1 MATAAQPAQYQG
13 TGKRKTSVARVIL
26 RPGDGATW
34 VNGKTIETYF
44 PRLTHRELALA
55 PLKVAGVAGT
65 LDVRVRV
72 PGGGPSGPAGAV
84 GLDAIL
90 AISRW
95 VAVPATLVVGVT
107 GVFQLADGPYSLE
120 DAWLAAGLA
129 LYLAV
134 MAVAVLY
141 LAPAYRRAGEA
152 ARAGSIDDYRAA
164 VGGTKLVGPLVAA
177 AVLATAVL
185 MEVKPG

>member
-1 MATAAQPAQYQG
+1 MYDA
-13 TGKRKTSVARVIL
+13 SVAIHVAAALVGFGVTFSYPVIQL
-26 RPGDGATW
+26 VAERQGPD
-34 VNGKTIETYF
+34 
-44 PRLTHRELALA
+44 AL
-55 PLKVAGVAGT
+55 
-65 LDVRVRV
+65 
-72 PGGGPSGPAGAV
+72 AV

-129 LYLAV
+129 FSLAV

-164 VGGTKLVGPLVAA
+164 VRGTKLVGPLVAA

>member
-1 MATAAQPAQYQG
+1 VYDA
-13 TGKRKTSVARVIL
+13 SVAIHVAAALVGFGVTFSYPVIQL
-26 RPGDGATW
+26 VAERQGPD
-34 VNGKTIETYF
+34 
-44 PRLTHRELALA
+44 AL
-55 PLKVAGVAGT
+55 
-65 LDVRVRV
+65 
-72 PGGGPSGPAGAV
+72 AV

-141 LAPAYRRAGEA
+141 LAPAYHRAGEA
-152 ARAGSIDDYRAA
+152 ARAGSINDYRAA
-164 VGGTKLVGPLVAA
+164 VRGTKLVGPLVAA

>member
-1 MATAAQPAQYQG
+1 MYDA
-13 TGKRKTSVARVIL
+13 SVAVHVAAALVGFGVTFSYPVIQL
-26 RPGDGATW
+26 VAERQGPD
-34 VNGKTIETYF
+34 
-44 PRLTHRELALA
+44 AL
-55 PLKVAGVAGT
+55 
-65 LDVRVRV
+65 
-72 PGGGPSGPAGAV
+72 AV

-120 DAWLAAGLA
+120 DVWLAAGLA

-164 VGGTKLVGPLVAA
+164 VRGTKLVAPLVAA

>member
-1 MATAAQPAQYQG
+1 VYDASVSIHVAAALVGFGVTFSYPVIQLVAERQG
-13 TGKRKTSVARVIL
+13 A
-26 RPGDGATW
+26 
-34 VNGKTIETYF
+34 E
-44 PRLTHRELALA
+44 AL
-55 PLKVAGVAGT
+55 V
-65 LDVRVRV
+65 
-72 PGGGPSGPAGAV
+72 V

-95 VAVPATLVVGVT
+95 VAVPATLLVGVT
-107 GVFQLADGPYSLE
+107 GLFQLADGPYSLE
-120 DAWLAAGLA
+120 DAWLAASLG

-152 ARAGSIDDYRAA
+152 ARAGSADDYRVA
-164 VGGTKLVGPLVAA
+164 VRGTKLVGPLVAA

>member
-1 MATAAQPAQYQG
+1 VYDA
-13 TGKRKTSVARVIL
+13 SVAIHVAAALVGFGVTFSYPVIQL
-26 RPGDGATW
+26 VAERQGPD
-34 VNGKTIETYF
+34 
-44 PRLTHRELALA
+44 AL
-55 PLKVAGVAGT
+55 
-65 LDVRVRV
+65 
-72 PGGGPSGPAGAV
+72 AV